1 MRAIWS
7 AKRFNCAQCIVV
19 NNNATRDVTREAI
32 LLIPVH
38 IRIRNNT
45 AIFRQFYGN
54 FADFLSIWTVSE
66 HAWNKCLPIC
76 IGNITATFPALCIWT
91 RLMWSY
97 PTPVLKLCTYRP
109 TFLYKHYCNQFDSW
123 VWQKLPRCQCSFG
136 WCRYRPKAAL
146 TWFESMQQAGEGPGL
161 GDRRP

>member
-1 MRAIWS
+1 MLRLEQSCVTNCHNALWDINKAFEAWAMRAIWS

-54 FADFLSIWTVSE
+54 FADFLSIWMVSE
-66 HAWNKCLPIC
+66 RAWNKCLPIC
-76 IGNITATFPALCIWT
+76 IGNITATFPAFCIWT
-91 RLMWSY
+91 RLM
-97 PTPVLKLCTYRP
+97 CTY
-109 TFLYKHYCNQFDSW
+109 KGWSDI
-123 VWQKLPRCQCSFG
+123 CS
-136 WCRYRPKAAL
+136 
-146 TWFESMQQAGEGPGL
+146 
-161 GDRRP
+161 GDICSGDDISDNKELEWG

>member
-66 HAWNKCLPIC
+66 RAWNKCLPIC
-76 IGNITATFPALCIWT
+76 IGNITATFPAFCIWT
-91 RLMWSY
+91 RLLTY
-97 PTPVLKLCTYRP
+97 TPSGARRGALKKVWRYCVCHNFTHASAIKCPFISDKYRAFFFFMSHLSILK
-109 TFLYKHYCNQFDSW
+109 T
-123 VWQKLPRCQCSFG
+123 
-136 WCRYRPKAAL
+136 
-146 TWFESMQQAGEGPGL
+146 
-161 GDRRP
+161 